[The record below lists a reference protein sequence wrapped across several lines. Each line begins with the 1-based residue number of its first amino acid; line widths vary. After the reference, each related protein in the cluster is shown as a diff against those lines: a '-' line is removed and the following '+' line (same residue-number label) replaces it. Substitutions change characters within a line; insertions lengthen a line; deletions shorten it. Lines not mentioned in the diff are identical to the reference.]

1 MDQFV
6 VKSKLPSHEIPN
18 ISVGE
23 YFLQNI
29 TRNINENPQRI
40 AFINSENGT
49 KTTYSEFQKEALH
62 VASSLLSDDLLLSS
76 DDLVMFF
83 GDNSLQ
89 YVILIVAMAYLG
101 LPATPAKSA
110 NGCFE
115 VAQQLVDSK
124 ASVLCI
130 SASQRHLATIQQVS
144 EQHPTALEHLKVIIL
159 IDGGDETVA
168 DTLKESLKM
177 KSITTYQ
184 KLLEH
189 SKDALPLATIPH
201 FSVDPQ
207 SGTYAIIYTSGSSG
221 LPKGAIHSHRSFLAA
236 VLAMQASKV
245 FIDSHQAVVSFI
257 YPFGH
262 ISGIILLANIFASSM
277 TSVLFGPRP
286 DKVAILEAVQ
296 QYRIS
301 FQVMFTALSADMVA
315 TDYTANYN
323 LNCLR
328 VFFFSGV
335 KVPEMVSSRLRNRY
349 NAEVHELYGQTE
361 FMGGVSCM
369 LSVYEPGNVGEPL
382 PNVEMKI
389 VHLSTGF
396 SLPSGEEG
404 EICLRGP
411 NCFLGYLNNA
421 KATAEAIDTQTGFFR
436 TGDVGYADSRGCLFI
451 TDRIK
456 ELIKYKHWSVS
467 PAEIEVFLQTHPSVV
482 EACVVGVKH
491 ATEGAHLR
499 AYVLLK
505 NKGENGSMVTE
516 KEIAQYV
523 QDNMGYQKRLN
534 GGVHFVA
541 SIPRTIIGKIDRQH
555 FKNLVKGEVLIEK
568 AEAEK

>member
-236 VLAMQASKV
+236 ILAMQASKV

-257 YPFGH
+257 YP
-262 ISGIILLANIFASSM
+262 
-277 TSVLFGPRP
+277 
-286 DKVAILEAVQ
+286 
-296 QYRIS
+296 
-301 FQVMFTALSADMVA
+301 
-315 TDYTANYN
+315 
-323 LNCLR
+323 
-328 VFFFSGV
+328 GV

-361 FMGGVSCM
+361 FMGGVSSM